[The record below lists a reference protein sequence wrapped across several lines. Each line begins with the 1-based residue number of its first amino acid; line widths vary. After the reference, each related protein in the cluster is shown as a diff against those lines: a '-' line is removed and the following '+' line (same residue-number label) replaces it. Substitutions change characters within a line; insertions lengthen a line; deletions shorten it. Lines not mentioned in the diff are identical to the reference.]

1 MEILQP
7 ALLPGWAAEIGVI
20 LLVKG
25 SLLLAAAWML
35 ARVCRGG
42 TAATR
47 CAVWTAGLAA
57 LLALPVIPLVAPG
70 TNLGWVDSSLVALG
84 VPRALAT
91 TARAIAPTTSV
102 VASPSGGEAVR
113 GLAGPAQVL
122 LAVWALGALLLVARL
137 SLDWGRILRITARA
151 TAGVTCRELTR
162 RATVMARRQGVTR
175 QVRVVV
181 SDEMRIPVTWGIWRP
196 VVLLPRDARDWS
208 RSQLD
213 AVLLHELAHVQ
224 RWDYPKHLLSELAR
238 ALYWPNPLAWLAI
251 SRARMERERACD
263 DTALRLGATSAD
275 YARLLLQLARVLAG
289 ARVARGAMALARSSI
304 LSTRID
310 GVLDPGLDRRPA
322 APAHVFLS
330 VAFLV
335 AVSVPVG
342 TVRVWASPPRTPA
355 DWVAI
360 MDRPEPEV
368 RLAAVSVLEAH
379 GSGDGVAA
387 LSRALTDE
395 DPIVRRTAA
404 RALGR
409 VGDARAVPA
418 LVGVVTGSHGDLHQ
432 KRIATEALRA
442 IDERAASE
450 ALAAQLS
457 HHGPGTRALTPVVG
471 AVASPDP
478 SVWEPVVR
486 ILSEDPDPEAR
497 SLAAA
502 VLVELGC
509 DAAIPALLEATQDA
523 NAVVRL
529 AAVNAL
535 AAFDTWPVKRAMARL
550 ADEDPD
556 AEVRQAASA
565 ALECDDGRVA
575 IWK

>member
-1 MEILQP
+1 
-7 ALLPGWAAEIGVI
+7 
-20 LLVKG
+20 
-25 SLLLAAAWML
+25 
-35 ARVCRGG
+35 
-42 TAATR
+42 
-47 CAVWTAGLAA
+47 
-57 LLALPVIPLVAPG
+57 LVAPG

-84 VPRALAT
+84 GPRAIST
-91 TARAIAPTTSV
+91 PPPTVAPPAGV
-102 VASPSGGEAVR
+102 VSSPSGGEDAL

-122 LAVWALGALLLVARL
+122 LAVWALGALLLLARL
-137 SLDWGRILRITARA
+137 SVDWGRILWITARA
-151 TAGVTCRELTR
+151 MAGGIRRDLTR

-175 QVRVVV
+175 RIRVVV

-196 VVLLPRDARDWS
+196 IVLLPSDARDWS
-208 RSQLD
+208 RSQVD

-263 DTALRLGATSAD
+263 DAVVRGGAASAE

-310 GVLDPGLDRRPA
+310 GVLDRGVDRRPA
-322 APAHVFLS
+322 APLQVLLS
-330 VAFLV
+330 VALLV
-335 AVSVPVG
+335 AVSAPVG
-342 TVRVWASPPRTPA
+342 TVRVWASPPRAPA
-355 DWVAI
+355 DWVAM

-368 RLAAVSVLEAH
+368 RLAAVSALEAD

-395 DPIVRRTAA
+395 DPVVRRTAA

-442 IDERAASE
+442 IDERAATD

-457 HHGPGTRALTPVVG
+457 HRGPETRGLTPVVG
-471 AVASPDP
+471 AVAAPDP

-486 ILSEDPDPEAR
+486 TLSDDPDPEAR
-497 SLAAA
+497 SRAAA

-509 DAAIPALLEATQDA
+509 DAAIPALLEATRDA
-523 NAVVRL
+523 DAVVRL

-535 AAFDTWPVKRAMARL
+535 AAFGTWPVKRAMARL

-556 AEVRQAASA
+556 ADVRQAASA
-565 ALECDDGRVA
+565 ALECDDGAVA
-575 IWK
+575 IRE